1 MLTVERQIDYGDAR
15 VSYGD
20 GEKPKWSALRRAID
34 GFYGDLARLLAAL
47 EEDVFAAL
55 PVLAEGGAPFRYTAK
70 QRRLIEAALTS
81 FLVEMAG
88 PDRSRE
94 GFVTGG
100 LESETPDGVL
110 QQRSLFTYAIG
121 LERAASVAGRTGTL
135 TAGRQN
141 PAVLEMLDGAF
152 SRLSEN
158 GKLRLEGVRDEIHSV
173 LVSATDAGI
182 SPLETGRQLANRFD
196 QYRRFEFERLART
209 EAAFAAEAAN
219 RDQMRDFGV
228 TEVVWLISSS
238 ACPICRAREG
248 KVYAIEDV
256 ENHPP
261 EHPNCLCSLA
271 EAASA
276 DRLRGLR

>member
-1 MLTVERQIDYGDAR
+1 MLLDLQKQIDYGDAR
-15 VSYGD
+15 VGYGD
-20 GEKPKWSALRRAID
+20 GEKPKWQALRRAID
-34 GFYGDLARLLAAL
+34 GFYGDLTRLLSAL

-55 PVLAEGGAPFRYTAK
+55 PALAEEGSFRYTAK
-70 QRRLIEAALTS
+70 QRRLIEAALTA
-81 FLVEMAG
+81 FLIEMAG

-110 QQRSLFTYAIG
+110 QQRAVFNYAIG
-121 LERAASVAGRTGTL
+121 LERAAGVAGRPGTL

-141 PAVLEMLDGAF
+141 PAVLAMLDSAF
-152 SRLSEN
+152 SRLSES
-158 GKLRLEGVRDEIHSV
+158 GALRLESVRDEVHSV

-182 SPLETGRQLANRFD
+182 SPIETGRQLSNRFQ

-228 TEVVWLISSS
+228 THVTILLSAS
-238 ACPICRAREG
+238 ACPICRVYEG
-248 KVYAIEDV
+248 RVIPIDDLDSL
-256 ENHPP
+256 PP
-261 EHPNCLCSLA
+261 YHPNCLCSAA
-271 EAASA
+271 EAPGFGV
-276 DRLRGLR
+276 RGI